1 MKWNE
6 IPLAQNPGKGFMF
19 SNEKRAGGR
28 IVQPFGAMGKARG
41 ARGEPVTRS
50 FRAGAGTETSMSFHK
65 LLIANRG
72 EIAIRIARAA
82 GDAGLATVAIHSA
95 DDAQSLH
102 VRAADAAHEIPGRG
116 ARAYLDIEA
125 VISAAKETGCE
136 AVHPGYGFLSENAT
150 FARRCIEENIVF
162 VGPSPEALD
171 LFGDK
176 AQAKALAKKCG
187 VPIIEGTSGPT
198 SLEEARA
205 FLESL
210 SPGGAIM
217 IKAIAGGGGRG
228 MRIVDDATKLE
239 EAYARC
245 QSEAMAA
252 FGSDG
257 VYVERLIQNA
267 RHIEVQI
274 ICDHYGAISHLWER
288 ECTIQRRNQK
298 LIEIAPSPSLN
309 DALRARIIDAAKDL
323 AAAANYDNL
332 GTFEFL
338 VDNDARTSDKAFA
351 FIEANPRLQVEHT
364 VTEQVLGLDLVQ
376 SQLAVA
382 AGATLGSLGLAQGY
396 IPRPRGYAMQL
407 RVNMEVMDETGAT
420 KPTGGTL
427 AVFDLPSGPGVRVDT
442 FGYSGYRTS
451 TAFDSLLAK
460 VIVHSPGGNWTDVV
474 HKASRTLREFRVGG
488 VATNIPFLAAILAH
502 PDFAENRVST
512 AFIEA
517 HVADL
522 VGEAKA
528 TAETALIE
536 SGVAADDGPPMTEAS
551 VSGPG
556 PAGSEAVPA
565 PLQGT
570 IVAVNVSEGDLVRP
584 GQQIAVLE
592 SMKMEHLVTAPHG
605 GRVMKVVAEA
615 GMTLMQDEAIL
626 YLEPAEIDA
635 HDVTEEED
643 FDLDHIRPDLAEL
656 IERHAITLDENRPA
670 SVERRRKTN
679 QRTAREN
686 IAQLVDEGSFVEY
699 GSLAI
704 AAQRRRR
711 AVDDLIRNT
720 PADGLI
726 SGVATVN
733 AEKFGADA
741 ARCMVIAYDYT
752 VLAGTQGHMNHKKI
766 DRMLGLAEQW
776 RMPLVFY
783 AEGGGGR
790 PGDTDRLGMT
800 GLDGPSFVQ
809 FAKLSGLVPVI
820 GVVSGY
826 CFAGNAAM
834 LGCCDVIIATK
845 NASIGMGGPAMIEGG
860 GLGVYHPAEVGPVSF
875 QSPNGVIDILVEDE
889 AEATAA
895 AQKYLSYFQGAV
907 ADWKASDQRL
917 LRRAIPENRLRVYDI
932 RNVIELLADEDSVL
946 EIRRDFGV
954 GMITAFIRIEGKPF
968 GLIANNPRHL
978 GGAIDAPAGDK
989 AARFMQLCD
998 AFDIP
1003 ILSLCDTPGF
1013 MVGPEAEKT
1022 AIVRHVAR
1030 MFVTG
1035 ASLTVPLFGI
1045 VLRKGYGLG
1054 AQSMIGGGFHA
1065 SFFTVAWPT
1074 GEFGGMGLE
1083 GYVRLGFRKEMEA
1096 IEDPVEREEYYQ
1108 AKVDELYANGKAV
1121 SIASVLEIDEV
1132 IDPADT
1138 RQWIMSGLRSV
1149 PKPEARTTKKRPCID
1164 AW

>member
-1 MKWNE
+1 
-6 IPLAQNPGKGFMF
+6 
-19 SNEKRAGGR
+19 
-28 IVQPFGAMGKARG
+28 
-41 ARGEPVTRS
+41 
-50 FRAGAGTETSMSFHK
+50 MSFQK

-82 GDAGLATVAIHSA
+82 GEAGLKTVAIYPA
-95 DDAQSLH
+95 DDALSLH
-102 VRAADAAHEIPGRG
+102 VRTADEAHEIPGRG

-125 VISAAKETGCE
+125 VIAAAKATGCD
-136 AVHPGYGFLSENAT
+136 ALHPGYGFLSENAAL
-150 FARRCIEENIVF
+150 ARRCVEEAIVF

-176 AQAKALAKKCG
+176 GQAKALAKQCH
-187 VPIIEGTSGPT
+187 VPIIEGTEGAT
-198 SLEEARA
+198 SLDDVKA
-205 FLESL
+205 FFASL
-210 SPGGAIM
+210 GEGAAVM

-228 MRIVDDATKLE
+228 MRIVDDAAKLE
-239 EAYARC
+239 DAYARC
-245 QSEAMAA
+245 QSEAKAA

-257 VYVERLIQNA
+257 VYVERLIRNA

-274 ICDHYGAISHLWER
+274 IADHHGAISHLWER

-298 LIEIAPSPSLN
+298 LVEIAPSPSLN
-309 DALRARIIDAAKDL
+309 DRLRGRIIEAAKEL
-323 AAAANYDNL
+323 AAAANYSSL

-338 VDNDARTSDKAFA
+338 VDNDARSDDRAFA

-364 VTEQVLGLDLVQ
+364 VTEAVLGIDLVQ
-376 SQLAVA
+376 AQLAVA
-382 AGATLGSLGLAQGY
+382 DGATLGSLGLAQGY
-396 IPRPRGYAMQL
+396 IPRPRGYAIQL

-427 AVFDLPSGPGVRVDT
+427 SMFDLPSGPGVRVDT
-442 FGYSGYRTS
+442 FGYSGYKTS
-451 TAFDSLLAK
+451 AAFDSLLAK
-460 VIVHSPGGNWTDVV
+460 VIVHSPGGGWPAAVQ
-474 HKASRTLREFRVGG
+474 KAQRTLREFRIGG
-488 VATNIPFLAAILAH
+488 VATNIPFLAAVLAH
-502 PDFAENRVST
+502 PDFVANHVST
-512 AFIEA
+512 GFIDA
-517 HVADL
+517 HAAELVKVAN
-522 VGEAKA
+522 EYS
-528 TAETALIE
+528 AETMLAE
-536 SGVAADDGPPMTEAS
+536 AGSAAGDGTPAAETSTA
-551 VSGPG
+551 G
-556 PAGSEAVPA
+556 PAGSAAVPA

-570 IVAVNVSEGDLVRP
+570 IVAIEVREGDLVRP

-605 GRVMKVVAEA
+605 GRVTRITA
-615 GMTLMQDEAIL
+615 GPGVTLMQDEAIL

-635 HDVTEEED
+635 HDAIEEETV
-643 FDLDHIRPDLAEL
+643 DLDHIRPDLAEM
-656 IERHAITLDENRPA
+656 IARHAITLDENRPA

-686 IAQLVDEGSFVEY
+686 VAQLVDEGSFVEY

-711 AVDDLIRNT
+711 QVDDLIMNT

-733 AEKFGADA
+733 ADKFGPEA
-741 ARCMVIAYDYT
+741 ARCMVISYDYT

-766 DRMLGLAEQW
+766 DRMLSLTEQW
-776 RMPLVFY
+776 KLPLVFY

-790 PGDTDRLGMT
+790 PGDTDRLGLT

-820 GVVSGY
+820 GIVSGY

-889 AEATAA
+889 EEATSV

-907 ADWKASDQRL
+907 KDWKAPDQRL

-932 RNVIELLADEDSVL
+932 RTVIDGLADEGSVL

-968 GLIANNPRHL
+968 GLIANNPKHL
-978 GGAIDAPAGDK
+978 GGAIDAAAGDK
-989 AARFMQLCD
+989 AGRFLQLCD

-1003 ILSLCDTPGF
+1003 IVSLCDTPGF

-1035 ASLTVPLFGI
+1035 ASLTVPLFGV

-1054 AQSMIGGGFHA
+1054 AQAMIGGGFHA

-1096 IEDPVEREEYYQ
+1096 IADPTERENWYK
-1108 AKVDELYANGKAV
+1108 AKVAEMYDRGKAL

-1138 RQWIMSGLRSV
+1138 RHWIMSGLRSV
-1149 PKPEARTTKKRPCID
+1149 PKPEARSGKKRPCID

>member
-1 MKWNE
+1 M
-6 IPLAQNPGKGFMF
+6 PLH
-19 SNEKRAGGR
+19 R
-28 IVQPFGAMGKARG
+28 
-41 ARGEPVTRS
+41 
-50 FRAGAGTETSMSFHK
+50 

-82 GDAGLATVAIHSA
+82 GESGLASVAVHPF
-95 DDAQSLH
+95 DDALSLH
-102 VRAADAAHEIPGRG
+102 VRAADECCEIPGRG

-125 VISAAKETGCE
+125 VIAAAKATGCD
-136 AVHPGYGFLSENAT
+136 ALHPGYGFLSENALL
-150 FARRCIEENIVF
+150 ARRCAEEGIVF
-162 VGPSPEALD
+162 VGPSPDALE

-176 AQAKALAKKCG
+176 VKAKTLAKRCG
-187 VPIIEGTSGPT
+187 LPVIEGTSGPT
-198 SLEEARA
+198 TLDETKAFFASLGA
-205 FLESL
+205 
-210 SPGGAIM
+210 GGAVM
-217 IKAIAGGGGRG
+217 IKAVAGGGGRG
-228 MRIVDDATKLE
+228 MRIVEEASKLE

-245 QSEAMAA
+245 QSEAKAA
-252 FGSDG
+252 FGNDQ
-257 VYVERLIQNA
+257 VYVERLIRKA

-274 ICDHYGAISHLWER
+274 IGDHYGAISHLWER

-298 LIEIAPSPSLN
+298 LIEVAPSPSLS
-309 DALRARIIDAAKDL
+309 DALRSRIIESARQL
-323 AAAANYDNL
+323 AAAAHYDNL

-338 VDNDARTSDKAFA
+338 VDGQAGGEAAFA

-364 VTEQVLGLDLVQ
+364 VTEEVLGVDLVK

-382 AGATLGSLGLAQGY
+382 GGATLASLGLAQAAV
-396 IPRPRGYAMQL
+396 PAPRGYAMQL
-407 RVNMEVMDETGAT
+407 RINMEVMDEKGVT
-420 KPTGGTL
+420 KPSGGTL
-427 AVFDLPSGPGVRVDT
+427 AVFDPPSGPGVRVDT
-442 FGYSGYRTS
+442 FGYSGYKTS
-451 TAFDSLLAK
+451 AAFDSLLAK
-460 VIVHSPGGNWTDVV
+460 VIVHSPAASWPDVV
-474 HKASRTLREFRVGG
+474 QKAARALREFRIAG
-488 VATNIPFLAAILAH
+488 VATNIPFIQAVLAH
-502 PDFAENRVST
+502 PDFAANRIAT
-512 AFIEA
+512 DFIDT
-517 HVADL
+517 HVAAL
-522 VGEAKA
+522 VAAAKEPARPLFFAGGTGGEAALSSVA
-528 TAETALIE
+528 TVI
-536 SGVAADDGPPMTEAS
+536 GP
-551 VSGPG
+551 V
-556 PAGSEAVPA
+556 GSEPVPA

-570 IVAVNVSEGDLVRP
+570 VVAIEVAEGDLVRP

-592 SMKMEHLVTAPHG
+592 SMKMEHLVAAPHG
-605 GRVMKVVAEA
+605 GRVTKVVAES
-615 GMTLMQDEAIL
+615 GVTLMHGEPIL
-626 YLEPAEIDA
+626 FLEPAEVDGDEIEQEA
-635 HDVTEEED
+635 AI
-643 FDLDHIRPDLAEL
+643 DLDHIRPDLAET
-656 IERHAITLDENRPA
+656 IARHANTLDANRPA
-670 SVERRRKTN
+670 AVERRRKTN

-686 IAQLVDEGSFVEY
+686 IAQLVDDGSFVEY

-704 AAQRRRR
+704 AAQRQRREL
-711 AVDDLIRNT
+711 DDLIKNT

-726 SGVATVN
+726 TGVATVN
-733 AEKFGADA
+733 ADKFGADD

-776 RMPLVFY
+776 RIPLVFY

-809 FAKLSGLVPVI
+809 FARLSGLVPVV

-834 LGCCDVIIATK
+834 LGCCDVIIATR

-860 GLGVYHPAEVGPVSF
+860 GLGVYHPADVGPVSF

-889 AEATAA
+889 EEATAA
-895 AQKYLSYFQGAV
+895 AKKYLSYFQGAV
-907 ADWKASDQRL
+907 AAWKAPDQRL

-932 RNVIELLADEDSVL
+932 RTVIDLLADEGSVL

-954 GMITAFIRIEGKPF
+954 GMITALIRIEGKPF
-968 GLIANNPRHL
+968 GLIANNPKHL

-1003 ILSLCDTPGF
+1003 LLSLCDTPGF

-1096 IEDPVEREEYYQ
+1096 IADPVERENYYK
-1108 AKVDELYANGKAV
+1108 AKVAELYANGKAV

-1138 RQWIMSGLRSV
+1138 RRWIMAGLQSV
-1149 PKPEARTTKKRPCID
+1149 PKAEPRRHRKRPCID

>member
-1 MKWNE
+1 M
-6 IPLAQNPGKGFMF
+6 PL
-19 SNEKRAGGR
+19 R
-28 IVQPFGAMGKARG
+28 
-41 ARGEPVTRS
+41 
-50 FRAGAGTETSMSFHK
+50 K

-82 GDAGLATVAIHSA
+82 GETGLATVAIHPP
-95 DDAQSLH
+95 DDALSLH
-102 VRAADAAHEIPGRG
+102 VRAADEAFEIQGRG
-116 ARAYLDIEA
+116 ARAYLDVEA
-125 VISAAKETGCE
+125 IVAAAKTTGCD
-136 AVHPGYGFLSENAT
+136 ALHPGYGFLSENASL
-150 FARRCIEENIVF
+150 ARRCAEEKITF

-176 AQAKALAKKCG
+176 VAAKALARRCG
-187 VPIIEGTSGPT
+187 VPVIEGTADAT
-198 SLEEARA
+198 TLEQARA
-205 FLESL
+205 FLASL
-210 SPGGAIM
+210 GSGAAVM
-217 IKAIAGGGGRG
+217 IKAVAGGGGRG
-228 MRIVDDATKLE
+228 MRIVEQAAKLE

-245 QSEAMAA
+245 QSEAKAA
-252 FGSDG
+252 FGSDQ
-257 VYVERLIQNA
+257 VYVERLIRKA

-274 ICDHYGAISHLWER
+274 IGDRLGAISHLWER
-288 ECTIQRRNQK
+288 ECTVQRRNQK
-298 LIEIAPSPSLN
+298 LIEMAPSPSLS
-309 DALRARIIDAAKDL
+309 DALRSRIIDAAKQL
-323 AAAANYDNL
+323 AAAAHYDNL

-338 VDNDARTSDKAFA
+338 VDGEATAGDQTFA

-364 VTEQVLGLDLVQ
+364 VTEEVLGVDLVNA
-376 SQLAVA
+376 QLAVA
-382 AGATLGSLGLAQGY
+382 AGATLVSLGLAQAAV
-396 IPRPRGYAMQL
+396 PAPRGYAMQL
-407 RVNMEVMDETGAT
+407 RVNMEVMDEKGMT

-427 AVFDLPSGPGVRVDT
+427 SMFDPPSGPGVRVDS
-442 FGYSGYRTS
+442 FGYAGYKTS
-451 TAFDSLLAK
+451 AAFDSLLAK
-460 VIVHSPGGNWTDVV
+460 VIVHSATGNWADVAR
-474 HKASRTLREFRVGG
+474 KAARTLREFRIEG
-488 VATNIPFLAAILAH
+488 VATNIPFLQAVLAH
-502 PDFAENRVST
+502 PDFVANRIST
-512 AFIEA
+512 GFIDT
-517 HVADL
+517 HVGTL
-522 VGEAKA
+522 VGAAKETARPLFFAVSGAADGVVA
-528 TAETALIE
+528 TAKGGG
-536 SGVAADDGPPMTEAS
+536 SVA
-551 VSGPG
+551 G
-556 PAGSEAVPA
+556 PAGSVAVPA

-570 IVAVNVSEGDLVRP
+570 VVAIEVAEGDLVRP
-584 GQQIAVLE
+584 GQQIAILE
-592 SMKMEHLVTAPHG
+592 SMKMEHLVEAPQG
-605 GRVMKVVAEA
+605 GKVTRLVA
-615 GMTLMQDEAIL
+615 GNGVTLMHGDPIL
-626 YLEPAEIDA
+626 YLEPADVDGDEAEQESEI
-635 HDVTEEED
+635 
-643 FDLDHIRPDLAEL
+643 DLDHIRPDLAEL
-656 IERHAITLDENRPA
+656 IARHAITRDENRPA
-670 SVERRRKTN
+670 AVARRRKTN

-711 AVDDLIRNT
+711 KVDDLIKST

-726 SGVATVN
+726 AGVATVN
-733 AEKFGADA
+733 GKAFGSKD
-741 ARCMVIAYDYT
+741 ARCMVISYDYT

-809 FAKLSGLVPVI
+809 FAKLSGLVPVV

-834 LGCCDVIIATK
+834 LGCCDVIIATR

-875 QSPNGVIDILVEDE
+875 QAPNGVIDILVEDE
-889 AEATAA
+889 AEATSA
-895 AQKYLSYFQGAV
+895 AQKYLSYFQGALKEWQ
-907 ADWKASDQRL
+907 APDQRL

-932 RNVIELLADEDSVL
+932 RNVINLLADEGSVL
-946 EIRRDFGV
+946 EIRMDFGV

-978 GGAIDAPAGDK
+978 GGAIDAEAGDK

-998 AFDIP
+998 AYDIP
-1003 ILSLCDTPGF
+1003 IVSLCDTPGF

-1096 IEDPVEREEYYQ
+1096 IADPVEREKYYK
-1108 AKVDELYANGKAV
+1108 AKVAELYANGKAT

-1132 IDPADT
+1132 IDPAET
-1138 RQWIMSGLRSV
+1138 RRWIMAGLGSV
-1149 PKPEARTTKKRPCID
+1149 PDPEPRRHRKRPCID

>member
-1 MKWNE
+1 
-6 IPLAQNPGKGFMF
+6 
-19 SNEKRAGGR
+19 
-28 IVQPFGAMGKARG
+28 
-41 ARGEPVTRS
+41 
-50 FRAGAGTETSMSFHK
+50 MSFHK

-72 EIAIRIARAA
+72 EISIRIARAA
-82 GDAGLATVAIHSA
+82 GDVGLASVAIYSA
-95 DDAQSLH
+95 DDAQSMH
-102 VRAADAAHEIPGRG
+102 ARAADAAHEIPGRG

-125 VISAAKETGCE
+125 MIAAAKATGCD
-136 AVHPGYGFLSENAT
+136 ALHPGYGFLSENSAL
-150 FARRCIEENIVF
+150 ARRCIEESIVF

-187 VPIIEGTSGPT
+187 VPVIEGTGGPT
-198 SLEEARA
+198 SLEQART
-205 FLESL
+205 FLASL
-210 SPGGAIM
+210 GSGAAVM

-228 MRIVDDATKLE
+228 MRVVDDAAKLE

-245 QSEAMAA
+245 QSEAKAA

-257 VYVERLIQNA
+257 VYVERLIRNA

-274 ICDHYGAISHLWER
+274 ICDHHGAISHLWER

-298 LIEIAPSPSLN
+298 LIEIAPSPSLS
-309 DALRARIIDAAKDL
+309 DALRTRIIDAAKEL

-338 VDNDARTSDKAFA
+338 VDNDAKASDQAFA

-364 VTEQVLGLDLVQ
+364 VTEAVLGLDLVQ

-396 IPRPRGYAMQL
+396 IPKPRGFAVQL
-407 RVNMEVMDETGAT
+407 RVNMEVMDESGGTR
-420 KPTGGTL
+420 PTGGTL
-427 AVFDLPSGPGVRVDT
+427 DMFDLPAGPGVRVDT

-451 TAFDSLLAK
+451 AAFDSLLAK
-460 VIVHSPGGNWTDVV
+460 VIVHSPGGDWTDVV
-474 HKASRTLREFRVGG
+474 HKASRTLREFRIGG

-502 PDFAENRVST
+502 PDFVENRLST
-512 AFIEA
+512 GFIDT
-517 HVADL
+517 HVAAL
-522 VGEAKA
+522 VGEAKL
-528 TAETALIE
+528 TAEMALIE
-536 SGVAADDGPPMTEAS
+536 SSMAADDDGAPTAETSTAE
-551 VSGPG
+551 VTVAG
-556 PAGSEAVPA
+556 PAGSVPVPA

-570 IVAVNVSEGDLVRP
+570 IVTVDVREGDLVRP

-605 GRVMKVVAEA
+605 GRVTKVAAES
-615 GMTLMQDEAIL
+615 GVTLMQDEAIL
-626 YLEPAEIDA
+626 YLEPAEIEA

-643 FDLDHIRPDLAEL
+643 VDLDHIRPDLAEL

-711 AVDDLIRNT
+711 KVDDLIRNT

-741 ARCMVIAYDYT
+741 ARCMVISYDYT

-766 DRMLGLAEQW
+766 DRMLSLTEQW
-776 RMPLVFY
+776 RLPLVFY

-809 FAKLSGLVPVI
+809 FAKLSGLVPVV

-834 LGCCDVIIATK
+834 LGCCDVIIATR

-889 AEATAA
+889 AEATSA

-907 ADWKASDQRL
+907 ADWKAPDQRL

-932 RNVIELLADEDSVL
+932 RNVIDLLADEGSVL

-968 GLIANNPRHL
+968 GLIANNPKHL

-989 AARFMQLCD
+989 AARFLQLCD

-1054 AQSMIGGGFHA
+1054 AQAMIGGGFHA

-1096 IEDPVEREEYYQ
+1096 IEDPDEREAYYK
-1108 AKVDELYANGKAV
+1108 AKVAELYANGKAV

-1132 IDPADT
+1132 IDPAET
-1138 RQWIMSGLRSV
+1138 RHWIMSGLRSV
-1149 PKPEARTTKKRPCID
+1149 PKPDARTTKKRPCID

>member
-1 MKWNE
+1 VRDPAE
-6 IPLAQNPGKGFMF
+6 GIAELQLETFM
-19 SNEKRAGGR
+19 
-28 IVQPFGAMGKARG
+28 PFHR
-41 ARGEPVTRS
+41 
-50 FRAGAGTETSMSFHK
+50 

-82 GDAGLATVAIHSA
+82 SESGLATVAIYPF
-95 DDAQSLH
+95 DDALSLH
-102 VRAADAAHEIPGRG
+102 VRATDEAHEIPGRG

-125 VISAAKETGCE
+125 VIAAAKAAGCD
-136 AVHPGYGFLSENAT
+136 ALHPGYGFLSENALL
-150 FARRCIEENIVF
+150 ARRCAEEGIVF
-162 VGPSPEALD
+162 VGPSPDALE

-176 AQAKALAKKCG
+176 VKAKQLARRCG
-187 VPIIEGTSGPT
+187 LPVIEGTAGPT
-198 SLEEARA
+198 TLDEARS
-205 FLESL
+205 FFTSL
-210 SPGGAIM
+210 GANAAVM
-217 IKAIAGGGGRG
+217 IKAVAGGGGRG
-228 MRIVDDATKLE
+228 MRIVEEPSRLE

-245 QSEAMAA
+245 QSEAKAA
-252 FGSDG
+252 FGNDQ
-257 VYVERLIQNA
+257 VYVERLIRKA

-274 ICDHYGAISHLWER
+274 IGDHYGAIRHLWER

-298 LIEIAPSPSLN
+298 LIEVAPSPSLS
-309 DALRARIIDAAKDL
+309 DALRARIIEAAKQL
-323 AAAANYDNL
+323 AAAAHYDSL

-338 VDNDARTSDKAFA
+338 VDGEASGEQAFA

-364 VTEQVLGLDLVQ
+364 VTEEVLGVDLVK
-376 SQLAVA
+376 SQLGVA
-382 AGATLGSLGLAQGY
+382 AGATLASLGLAQAAV
-396 IPRPRGYAMQL
+396 PAPRGYAMQL
-407 RVNMEVMDETGAT
+407 RINMEVMDEKGMTR
-420 KPTGGTL
+420 PTGGTL
-427 AVFDLPSGPGVRVDT
+427 AVFDPPSGPGVRVDT
-442 FGYSGYRTS
+442 FGYSGYKTS
-451 TAFDSLLAK
+451 AAFDSLLAK
-460 VIVHSPGGNWTDVV
+460 VIVHSAAASWPDVV
-474 HKASRTLREFRVGG
+474 QKAARALREFRIAG
-488 VATNIPFLAAILAH
+488 VATNIPFIQAVLAH
-502 PDFAENRVST
+502 PDFAANRIAT
-512 AFIEA
+512 DFIDS
-517 HVADL
+517 HVAAL
-522 VGEAKA
+522 VAAAQEPARPLFFASGGAIGEA
-528 TAETALIE
+528 AL
-536 SGVAADDGPPMTEAS
+536 SSAAIA
-551 VSGPG
+551 G
-556 PAGSEAVPA
+556 PAGSEPVPA

-570 IVAVNVSEGDLVRP
+570 VVAIEVAEGDLVRP

-605 GRVMKVVAEA
+605 GRVTKIVTESGV
-615 GMTLMQDEAIL
+615 TLMQGEPIL
-626 YLEPAEIDA
+626 FLEPAEVDGDEAEQEAAIDL
-635 HDVTEEED
+635 E
-643 FDLDHIRPDLAEL
+643 HIRPDLAEL
-656 IERHAITLDENRPA
+656 IARHANTLDENRPA
-670 SVERRRKTN
+670 AVERRRKTN

-686 IAQLVDEGSFVEY
+686 VAQLVDDGSFIEY

-711 AVDDLIRNT
+711 KLDDLIKNT

-726 SGVATVN
+726 AGVATVN
-733 AEKFGADA
+733 ADKFGAND

-809 FAKLSGLVPVI
+809 FAKLSGLVPVV

-834 LGCCDVIIATK
+834 LGCCDVIIATR
-845 NASIGMGGPAMIEGG
+845 NSSIGMGGPAMIEGG
-860 GLGVYHPAEVGPVSF
+860 GLGVYHPAEVGPASF

-889 AEATAA
+889 VEATAA

-907 ADWKASDQRL
+907 ASWKAPDQRL

-932 RNVIELLADEDSVL
+932 RTVIDLLADEGSVL

-954 GMITAFIRIEGKPF
+954 GIITAFIRIEGRPF
-968 GLIANNPRHL
+968 GLIANNPKHL

-1003 ILSLCDTPGF
+1003 LLSLCDTPGF

-1096 IEDPVEREEYYQ
+1096 IADPVEREKYYK
-1108 AKVDELYANGKAV
+1108 AKVAELYANGKAV

-1138 RQWIMSGLRSV
+1138 RRWIMAGLQSV
-1149 PKPEARTTKKRPCID
+1149 PKPEPRGHRKRPCID

>member
-1 MKWNE
+1 M
-6 IPLAQNPGKGFMF
+6 A
-19 SNEKRAGGR
+19 
-28 IVQPFGAMGKARG
+28 
-41 ARGEPVTRS
+41 
-50 FRAGAGTETSMSFHK
+50 FHK

-102 VRAADAAHEIPGRG
+102 VRVADAAHEIPGRG

-125 VISAAKETGCE
+125 VISAAKATGCD

-150 FARRCIEENIVF
+150 LARRCAEESIVF

-176 AQAKALAKKCG
+176 AQAKALAKQCG
-187 VPIIEGTSGPT
+187 VPVIEGTGGPT

-210 SPGGAIM
+210 SAGGAIM

-228 MRIVDDATKLE
+228 MRIVDDAIKLE

-257 VYVERLIQNA
+257 VYVERLIRNA

-274 ICDHYGAISHLWER
+274 ICDRHGAISHLWER

-298 LIEIAPSPSLN
+298 LIEVAPSPSLN
-309 DALRARIIDAAKDL
+309 DALRARIIDAAKEL

-338 VDNDARTSDKAFA
+338 VDNDAKANDQAFA

-382 AGATLGSLGLAQGY
+382 AGATLGSLGLAQAY
-396 IPRPRGYAMQL
+396 IPKPRGYAMQL

-427 AVFDLPSGPGVRVDT
+427 SLFDLPSGPGVRVDT

-474 HKASRTLREFRVGG
+474 HKATRTLREFRIGG
-488 VATNIPFLAAILAH
+488 VATNIPFLTAILAH
-502 PDFAENRVST
+502 PDFVDNRLST
-512 AFIEA
+512 GFIEA
-517 HVADL
+517 HVASL
-522 VGEAKA
+522 VGEAQT
-528 TAETALIE
+528 TAEVELIE
-536 SGVAADDGPPMTEAS
+536 SGSAADDETLALAVAAS
-551 VSGPG
+551 ATG
-556 PAGSEAVPA
+556 PAGSVAVPA

-570 IVAVNVSEGDLVRP
+570 IVAIDVEEGDLVRP

-605 GRVMKVVAEA
+605 GRVMQIAA
-615 GMTLMQDEAIL
+615 GAGATLMQDEAIL

-635 HDVTEEED
+635 HDVAEEED
-643 FDLDHIRPDLAEL
+643 VDLDHIRPDLAEL

-741 ARCMVIAYDYT
+741 ARCMVISYDYT

-820 GVVSGY
+820 GIVSGY

-834 LGCCDVIIATK
+834 LGCCDVIIATS

-907 ADWKASDQRL
+907 ADWKAPDQRL

-932 RNVIELLADEDSVL
+932 RTVIDLLADEDSVL

-968 GLIANNPRHL
+968 GLIANNPKHL

-1003 ILSLCDTPGF
+1003 LLSLCDTPGF

-1035 ASLTVPLFGI
+1035 ASLTVPLFGV

-1096 IEDPVEREEYYQ
+1096 IEDPDEREEYYQ
-1108 AKVDELYANGKAV
+1108 AKVAELYANGKAV

-1138 RQWIMSGLRSV
+1138 RHWIMSGLRSV

>member
-1 MKWNE
+1 
-6 IPLAQNPGKGFMF
+6 
-19 SNEKRAGGR
+19 
-28 IVQPFGAMGKARG
+28 
-41 ARGEPVTRS
+41 
-50 FRAGAGTETSMSFHK
+50 
-65 LLIANRG
+65 
-72 EIAIRIARAA
+72 
-82 GDAGLATVAIHSA
+82 
-95 DDAQSLH
+95 
-102 VRAADAAHEIPGRG
+102 
-116 ARAYLDIEA
+116 
-125 VISAAKETGCE
+125 
-136 AVHPGYGFLSENAT
+136 
-150 FARRCIEENIVF
+150 
-162 VGPSPEALD
+162 
-171 LFGDK
+171 
-176 AQAKALAKKCG
+176 
-187 VPIIEGTSGPT
+187 
-198 SLEEARA
+198 
-205 FLESL
+205 
-210 SPGGAIM
+210 
-217 IKAIAGGGGRG
+217 
-228 MRIVDDATKLE
+228 
-239 EAYARC
+239 
-245 QSEAMAA
+245 MAA

-257 VYVERLIQNA
+257 VYVERLIRNA

-298 LIEIAPSPSLN
+298 LIEVAPSPSLN
-309 DALRARIIDAAKDL
+309 DALRGRIIDAAKEL

-338 VDNDARTSDKAFA
+338 VDNDARASDQAFA

-364 VTEQVLGLDLVQ
+364 VTEEVLGLDLVQ

-382 AGATLGSLGLAQGY
+382 AGATLGSLGLAQAY
-396 IPRPRGYAMQL
+396 IPKPRGFAMQL
-407 RVNMEVMDETGAT
+407 RVNMEVMDETGGT
-420 KPTGGTL
+420 RPTGGTL
-427 AVFDLPSGPGVRVDT
+427 ALFDLPSGPGVRVDT

-502 PDFAENRVST
+502 PDFVENRVST
-512 AFIEA
+512 GFIEA

-536 SGVAADDGPPMTEAS
+536 SGNAADDETLALAVAASATGPDGS
-551 VSGPG
+551 V
-556 PAGSEAVPA
+556 AVPA

-570 IVAVNVSEGDLVRP
+570 IVAVDVEEGDLVRP

-605 GRVMKVVAEA
+605 GRVTKVAAEA
-615 GMTLMQDEAIL
+615 GVTLMQDEAIL

-635 HDVTEEED
+635 HDVAEEED
-643 FDLDHIRPDLAEL
+643 VDLDHIRPDLAEL

-741 ARCMVIAYDYT
+741 ARCMVISYDYT

-907 ADWKASDQRL
+907 ADWKAPDQRL

-932 RNVIELLADEDSVL
+932 RTVIDLLADEGSVL

-968 GLIANNPRHL
+968 GLIANNPKHL

-1003 ILSLCDTPGF
+1003 LLSLCDTPGF

-1096 IEDPVEREEYYQ
+1096 IEDPDEREEYYQ
-1108 AKVDELYANGKAV
+1108 AKVAELYANGKAV

-1138 RQWIMSGLRSV
+1138 RHWIMSGLRSV

>member
-1 MKWNE
+1 M
-6 IPLAQNPGKGFMF
+6 A
-19 SNEKRAGGR
+19 
-28 IVQPFGAMGKARG
+28 
-41 ARGEPVTRS
+41 
-50 FRAGAGTETSMSFHK
+50 FHK

-102 VRAADAAHEIPGRG
+102 VRVADAAHEIPGRG

-125 VISAAKETGCE
+125 VISAAKATGCD

-150 FARRCIEENIVF
+150 LARRCAEESIVF

-176 AQAKALAKKCG
+176 ALAKALAKQCG
-187 VPIIEGTSGPT
+187 VPVIEGTGGPT

-210 SPGGAIM
+210 GPGGAVM

-228 MRIVDDATKLE
+228 MRIVDDGEKLE

-257 VYVERLIQNA
+257 VYAERLIRNA

-298 LIEIAPSPSLN
+298 LIEVAPSPSLN
-309 DALRARIIDAAKDL
+309 DALRGRIIDAAKEL

-338 VDNDARTSDKAFA
+338 VDNDARTSDTAFA

-382 AGATLGSLGLAQGY
+382 AGATLGSLGLAQAY
-396 IPRPRGYAMQL
+396 IPKPRGYAMQL

-420 KPTGGTL
+420 RPTGGTL
-427 AVFDLPSGPGVRVDT
+427 DLFDLPSGPGVRVDT

-474 HKASRTLREFRVGG
+474 HKASRTLREFRIGG

-502 PDFAENRVST
+502 PDFVENRLST
-512 AFIEA
+512 GFIEA
-517 HVADL
+517 HVGDL
-522 VGEAKA
+522 VGKA
-528 TAETALIE
+528 ERTDETTAETELVE
-536 SGVAADDGPPMTEAS
+536 SGDAADDDTLALAVAAS
-551 VSGPG
+551 ATGPG
-556 PAGSEAVPA
+556 GSVAVPA

-570 IVAVNVSEGDLVRP
+570 IVAIDVEEGDLVRP

-592 SMKMEHLVTAPHG
+592 SMKMEHLVAAPHG
-605 GRVMKVVAEA
+605 GRVTRLVAEA
-615 GMTLMQDEAIL
+615 GATLMQDEAIL

-635 HDVTEEED
+635 HDVAEEED
-643 FDLDHIRPDLAEL
+643 VDLDHIRPDLAEL

-733 AEKFGADA
+733 AEKFGADS
-741 ARCMVIAYDYT
+741 ARCMVISYDYT

-907 ADWKASDQRL
+907 ADWKAPDQRL

-932 RNVIELLADEDSVL
+932 RTVIDLLADEGSVL

-968 GLIANNPRHL
+968 GLIANNPKHL

-1003 ILSLCDTPGF
+1003 LLSLCDTPGF

-1096 IEDPVEREEYYQ
+1096 IEDPDEREAYYQ
-1108 AKVDELYANGKAV
+1108 AKVAELYANGKAV

-1132 IDPADT
+1132 IDPAET
-1138 RQWIMSGLRSV
+1138 RQWIMAGLRSV
-1149 PKPEARTTKKRPCID
+1149 PKPETRATKKRPCID

>member
-1 MKWNE
+1 M
-6 IPLAQNPGKGFMF
+6 
-19 SNEKRAGGR
+19 
-28 IVQPFGAMGKARG
+28 PFHR
-41 ARGEPVTRS
+41 
-50 FRAGAGTETSMSFHK
+50 

-82 GDAGLATVAIHSA
+82 GESGLATVAIHPF
-95 DDAQSLH
+95 DDALSLH
-102 VRAADAAHEIPGRG
+102 VRAADDAYEIPGCG
-116 ARAYLDIEA
+116 ARAYLDIDA
-125 VISAAKETGCE
+125 VIAAAKANACD
-136 AVHPGYGFLSENAT
+136 ALHPGYGFLSENAAL
-150 FARRCIEENIVF
+150 ARRCAEEGIVF
-162 VGPSPEALD
+162 VGPSPDALE

-176 AQAKALAKKCG
+176 VKAKQLAKRCG
-187 VPIIEGTSGPT
+187 LPVIEGTTGPT
-198 SLEEARA
+198 TLEEARA
-205 FLESL
+205 FFASL
-210 SPGGAIM
+210 GAAGAVM
-217 IKAIAGGGGRG
+217 VKAVAGGGGRG
-228 MRIVDDATKLE
+228 MRIVEDASKLE
-239 EAYARC
+239 EAYVRC
-245 QSEAMAA
+245 QSEAKAA
-252 FGSDG
+252 FGSDQ
-257 VYVERLIQNA
+257 VYVERLIRKA

-274 ICDHYGAISHLWER
+274 IGDHYGAISHLWER
-288 ECTIQRRNQK
+288 ECTVQRRNQK
-298 LIEIAPSPSLN
+298 LIEVAPSPSLGET
-309 DALRARIIDAAKDL
+309 LRARILEAAKQL
-323 AAAANYDNL
+323 AAAAHYDNL

-338 VDNDARTSDKAFA
+338 VDGEAGREPAFA

-364 VTEQVLGLDLVQ
+364 VTEEVLGVDLVK

-382 AGATLGSLGLAQGY
+382 AGAALGSLGLAQAEV
-396 IPRPRGYAMQL
+396 PSPRGYAMQL
-407 RVNMEVMDETGAT
+407 RINMEVMDEQGTT

-427 AVFDLPSGPGVRVDT
+427 AVFDPPSGPGVRVDT
-442 FGYSGYRTS
+442 FGYAGYKTS
-451 TAFDSLLAK
+451 AAFDSLLAK
-460 VIVHSPGGNWTDVV
+460 VIVHSPAASWPDVV
-474 HKASRTLREFRVGG
+474 QKAARALREFRIAG
-488 VATNIPFLAAILAH
+488 VATNIAFIQAVLAH
-502 PDFAENRVST
+502 PDFVANRIAT
-512 AFIEA
+512 DFIDH
-517 HVADL
+517 HVAAL
-522 VGEAKA
+522 VGAAKQPARPLFFAGGAAAGEA
-528 TAETALIE
+528 
-536 SGVAADDGPPMTEAS
+536 AASSAAAVTGP
-551 VSGPG
+551 V
-556 PAGSEAVPA
+556 GSEPVTA

-570 IVAVNVSEGDLVRP
+570 VVAIEVTEGDLVRP

-605 GRVMKVVAEA
+605 GRVTKLAAE
-615 GMTLMQDEAIL
+615 GGVTLMQGEPIL
-626 YLEPAEIDA
+626 FLEPAEVDGDEA
-635 HDVTEEED
+635 EEETAI
-643 FDLDHIRPDLAEL
+643 DLDHVRPDLAEL
-656 IERHAITLDENRPA
+656 IARHANTRDESRPA
-670 SVERRRKTN
+670 AVERRRKTN

-686 IAQLVDEGSFVEY
+686 VAHLVDHGSFIEY

-711 AVDDLIRNT
+711 KLDDLIKNT

-726 SGVATVN
+726 TGVATVN
-733 AEKFGADA
+733 ADKFGADD

-809 FAKLSGLVPVI
+809 FAKLSGLVPVV

-834 LGCCDVIIATK
+834 LGCCDVIIATR

-860 GLGVYHPAEVGPVSF
+860 GLGVYHPAEVGPVTF
-875 QSPNGVIDILVEDE
+875 QAPNGVIDILVEDE
-889 AEATAA
+889 GEATSA

-907 ADWKASDQRL
+907 ANWKAPDQRL

-932 RNVIELLADEDSVL
+932 RAVIDLLADEGSVL

-968 GLIANNPRHL
+968 GLIANNPKHL

-998 AFDIP
+998 AFDLP

-1035 ASLTVPLFGI
+1035 ASLSVPLFGI

-1096 IEDPVEREEYYQ
+1096 IADPVERENYYK
-1108 AKVDELYANGKAV
+1108 AKVAELYANGKAV

-1138 RQWIMSGLRSV
+1138 RRWIMAGLQSV
-1149 PKPEARTTKKRPCID
+1149 PKPEPRRHRKRPCID

>member
-1 MKWNE
+1 
-6 IPLAQNPGKGFMF
+6 
-19 SNEKRAGGR
+19 
-28 IVQPFGAMGKARG
+28 
-41 ARGEPVTRS
+41 
-50 FRAGAGTETSMSFHK
+50 MSFHK

-102 VRAADAAHEIPGRG
+102 VRVADAACEIPGRG

-125 VISAAKETGCE
+125 VISAAKATGCD

-150 FARRCIEENIVF
+150 LARRCIEESIVF

-176 AQAKALAKKCG
+176 AQAKALAKQCG

-210 SPGGAIM
+210 GAGGAIM

-228 MRIVDDATKLE
+228 MRIVDDASKLE

-257 VYVERLIQNA
+257 VYAERLIRNA

-274 ICDHYGAISHLWER
+274 ICDRHGAISHLWER

-298 LIEIAPSPSLN
+298 LIEVAPSPSLN
-309 DALRARIIDAAKDL
+309 EALRGRIIDAAKEL

-338 VDNDARTSDKAFA
+338 VDNDARASDQAFA

-364 VTEQVLGLDLVQ
+364 VTEEVLGLDLVQ

-382 AGATLGSLGLAQGY
+382 AGATLGSLGLAQAY
-396 IPRPRGYAMQL
+396 IPKPRGYAMQL
-407 RVNMEVMDETGAT
+407 RVNMEVMDETGGT

-427 AVFDLPSGPGVRVDT
+427 ALFDLPSGPGVRVDT

-474 HKASRTLREFRVGG
+474 HKASRTLREFRIGG

-502 PDFAENRVST
+502 PDFVENRVST
-512 AFIEA
+512 GFIEA

-536 SGVAADDGPPMTEAS
+536 SGVAADDGAPRTEAAI
-551 VSGPG
+551 SGPG
-556 PAGSEAVPA
+556 PAGSVPVPA

-570 IVAVNVSEGDLVRP
+570 IVAVDVREGDLVRP

-605 GRVMKVVAEA
+605 GRVTKVAAEA
-615 GMTLMQDEAIL
+615 GVTLMQDEAIL

-635 HDVTEEED
+635 HDVAEEED
-643 FDLDHIRPDLAEL
+643 VDLDHIRPDLAEL

-686 IAQLVDEGSFVEY
+686 VAQLVDEGSFVEY

-711 AVDDLIRNT
+711 TVDDLIRNT

-907 ADWKASDQRL
+907 ADWKAPDQRL

-932 RNVIELLADEDSVL
+932 RNVIDLLADEGSVL
-946 EIRRDFGV
+946 EIRSDFGV

-968 GLIANNPRHL
+968 GLIANNPKYL

-1003 ILSLCDTPGF
+1003 LLSLCDTPGF

-1096 IEDPVEREEYYQ
+1096 IEDPAEREEYYQ
-1108 AKVDELYANGKAV
+1108 AKVAELYANGKAV

-1138 RQWIMSGLRSV
+1138 RQWITAGLRSV

>member
-1 MKWNE
+1 M
-6 IPLAQNPGKGFMF
+6 
-19 SNEKRAGGR
+19 
-28 IVQPFGAMGKARG
+28 PFKN
-41 ARGEPVTRS
+41 
-50 FRAGAGTETSMSFHK
+50 

-82 GDAGLATVAIHSA
+82 GETGLATVAIYPA

-102 VRAADAAHEIPGRG
+102 VRAAEAPHEIPGRG

-125 VISAAKETGCE
+125 VIAAAKATGCD
-136 AVHPGYGFLSENAT
+136 ALHPGYGFLSENASL
-150 FARRCIEENIVF
+150 ARRCAEEGIAF
-162 VGPSPEALD
+162 VGPSPAALD

-176 AQAKALAKKCG
+176 ARAKALAKDTG
-187 VPIIEGTSGPT
+187 VPIIEGTDGAT
-198 SLEEARA
+198 TLEQARA
-205 FLESL
+205 FFGSL
-210 SPGGAIM
+210 GAGGAVM

-228 MRIVDDATKLE
+228 MRIVDDAAKLD

-245 QSEAMAA
+245 QSEARAA

-257 VYVERLIQNA
+257 VYVERLIRNA

-274 ICDHYGAISHLWER
+274 IGDHHGAISHLWER

-298 LIEIAPSPSLN
+298 LIEVAPSPSLG
-309 DALRARIIDAAKDL
+309 DALRSRIIQAAKEL
-323 AAAANYDNL
+323 AAAANYDTL

-338 VDNDARTSDKAFA
+338 VDGDAKGEGSAFA
-351 FIEANPRLQVEHT
+351 FIEANPRLQVEHP
-364 VTEQVLGLDLVQ
+364 VTEEVLGVDLVQ
-376 SQLAVA
+376 AQLAVA
-382 AGATLGSLGLAQGY
+382 DGATLGSLGLAQAY

-407 RVNMEVMDETGAT
+407 RVNMEVMDEQGAN

-427 AVFDLPSGPGVRVDT
+427 GLFDLPAGPGVRVDT
-442 FGYSGYRTS
+442 FGRSGYKTS
-451 TAFDSLLAK
+451 AAFDSLLAK
-460 VIVHSPGGNWTDVV
+460 VIVHSAGANWSDVV
-474 HKASRTLREFRVGG
+474 QKAARTLREFRIGG

-502 PDFAENRVST
+502 PDFIANRINT
-512 AFIEA
+512 GFIDA
-517 HVADL
+517 HVAALVHAANDL
-522 VGEAKA
+522 AAPELSEAGDA
-528 TAETALIE
+528 VTLSDARET
-536 SGVAADDGPPMTEAS
+536 ST
-551 VSGPG
+551 G
-556 PAGSEAVPA
+556 PAGSVAVPA

-570 IVAVNVSEGDLVRP
+570 IVAIEVGEGDLVRP

-605 GRVMKVVAEA
+605 GRVTRIAAEA
-615 GMTLMQDEAIL
+615 GVTLMQDEAIL
-626 YLEPAEIDA
+626 FLEPAEIDA
-635 HDVTEEED
+635 HDIQEEED
-643 FDLDHIRPDLAEL
+643 VDLDHIRPDLAEL
-656 IERHAITLDENRPA
+656 IARHAITLDENRPA

-679 QRTAREN
+679 QRTAREHV
-686 IAQLVDEGSFVEY
+686 AHVVDEGSFVEY

-711 AVDDLIRNT
+711 KVDDLIMNT

-726 SGVATVN
+726 SGFATVN
-733 AEKFGADA
+733 AEKFGPEA
-741 ARCMVIAYDYT
+741 ARCMVISYDYT

-845 NASIGMGGPAMIEGG
+845 DASIGMGGPAMIEGG

-875 QSPNGVIDILVEDE
+875 QSPNGVVDILVEDE
-889 AEATAA
+889 EEATAV
-895 AQKYLSYFQGAV
+895 AQRYLSYFQGAV
-907 ADWKASDQRL
+907 ADWKAADQRL

-932 RNVIELLADEDSVL
+932 RTVIDLLADEGSVL
-946 EIRRDFGV
+946 EIRRDFGT

-968 GLIANNPRHL
+968 GLIANNPTHL

-1003 ILSLCDTPGF
+1003 IVSLCDTPGF

-1035 ASLTVPLFGI
+1035 ASLTVPLFGV

-1054 AQSMIGGGFHA
+1054 AQAMIGGGFHA

-1096 IEDPVEREEYYQ
+1096 IADPEEREKYYK
-1108 AKVDELYANGKAV
+1108 AKVAELYANGKAV

-1138 RQWIMSGLRSV
+1138 RHWIMSGLRSV
-1149 PKPEARTTKKRPCID
+1149 PKPQPRSGKKRPCID

>member
-1 MKWNE
+1 
-6 IPLAQNPGKGFMF
+6 
-19 SNEKRAGGR
+19 
-28 IVQPFGAMGKARG
+28 
-41 ARGEPVTRS
+41 
-50 FRAGAGTETSMSFHK
+50 MSFHK

-102 VRAADAAHEIPGRG
+102 VRVADAACEIPGRG

-125 VISAAKETGCE
+125 VISAAKTTGCD

-150 FARRCIEENIVF
+150 FARRCIEESIVF

-176 AQAKALAKKCG
+176 AQAKALAKQCG
-187 VPIIEGTSGPT
+187 VPVIEGTSGPT

-210 SPGGAIM
+210 GAGGAIM

-228 MRIVDDATKLE
+228 MRIVDDADKLE

-245 QSEAMAA
+245 QSESMAA

-257 VYVERLIQNA
+257 VYVERLIRNA

-274 ICDHYGAISHLWER
+274 ICDRYGAISHLWER

-298 LIEIAPSPSLN
+298 LIEVAPSPSLN
-309 DALRARIIDAAKDL
+309 EALRGRIIDAAKEL

-338 VDNDARTSDKAFA
+338 VDNDVKINDKASDQAFA

-364 VTEQVLGLDLVQ
+364 VTEEVLGLDLVQ

-382 AGATLGSLGLAQGY
+382 AGATLGSLGLAQAY
-396 IPRPRGYAMQL
+396 IPKPRGYAMQL
-407 RVNMEVMDETGAT
+407 RVNMEVMDETGGT

-427 AVFDLPSGPGVRVDT
+427 ALFDLPSGPGVRVDT

-502 PDFAENRVST
+502 PDFIENRVST
-512 AFIEA
+512 GFIEA

-536 SGVAADDGPPMTEAS
+536 TGNAADDETLALAVAASATGPDGS
-551 VSGPG
+551 V
-556 PAGSEAVPA
+556 AVPA

-570 IVAVNVSEGDLVRP
+570 IVAIDVEEGDLVRP

-605 GRVMKVVAEA
+605 GRVTRVAAEA
-615 GMTLMQDEAIL
+615 GVTLMQDEAIL

-635 HDVTEEED
+635 HDLAEEED

-656 IERHAITLDENRPA
+656 IERHAITLDENRPG

-711 AVDDLIRNT
+711 TVDDLIRNT

-733 AEKFGADA
+733 ADKFGADA
-741 ARCMVIAYDYT
+741 ARCMVISYDYT

-766 DRMLGLAEQW
+766 DRMLSLTEQW
-776 RMPLVFY
+776 RLPLVFY

-907 ADWKASDQRL
+907 ADWKAPDQRL

-932 RNVIELLADEDSVL
+932 RNVIDLLADEGSVL
-946 EIRRDFGV
+946 EIRSDFGV

-968 GLIANNPRHL
+968 GLIANNPKHL

-1096 IEDPVEREEYYQ
+1096 IEDPDEREDYYQ
-1108 AKVDELYANGKAV
+1108 AKVAELYANGKAV

-1138 RQWIMSGLRSV
+1138 RQWIMAGLRSV

>member
-1 MKWNE
+1 
-6 IPLAQNPGKGFMF
+6 
-19 SNEKRAGGR
+19 
-28 IVQPFGAMGKARG
+28 
-41 ARGEPVTRS
+41 
-50 FRAGAGTETSMSFHK
+50 MSFHK

-82 GDAGLATVAIHSA
+82 GDAGLATVVIHSA
-95 DDAQSLH
+95 DDAQSQH
-102 VRAADAAHEIPGRG
+102 VRVADAACEIPGRG

-125 VISAAKETGCE
+125 VISAAKAAGCD

-150 FARRCIEENIVF
+150 LARRCIEESIVF

-176 AQAKALAKKCG
+176 AQAKALAKQCG
-187 VPIIEGTSGPT
+187 VPVIEGTGGPT

-210 SPGGAIM
+210 GPGGAIM

-228 MRIVDDATKLE
+228 MRIVDDAEKLE

-257 VYVERLIQNA
+257 VYAERLIRNA

-298 LIEIAPSPSLN
+298 LIEVAPSPSLN
-309 DALRARIIDAAKDL
+309 DALRGRIIDAAKEL

-338 VDNDARTSDKAFA
+338 VDNDAKGTDQAFA

-364 VTEQVLGLDLVQ
+364 VTEEVLGLDLVQ

-382 AGATLGSLGLAQGY
+382 AGATLGSLGLAQAY
-396 IPRPRGYAMQL
+396 IPKPRGFAMQL
-407 RVNMEVMDETGAT
+407 RVNMEVMDETGGT
-420 KPTGGTL
+420 RPTGGTL
-427 AVFDLPSGPGVRVDT
+427 ALFDLPSGPGVRVDT

-474 HKASRTLREFRVGG
+474 HKATRTLREFRIGG
-488 VATNIPFLAAILAH
+488 VDTNIPFLAAILAH
-502 PDFAENRVST
+502 PDFVENRVST
-512 AFIEA
+512 GFIET

-522 VGEAKA
+522 VGKAKRTVET

-536 SGVAADDGPPMTEAS
+536 SGNAADDDTLALAVAASATGPDGS
-551 VSGPG
+551 V
-556 PAGSEAVPA
+556 AVPA

-570 IVAVNVSEGDLVRP
+570 IVSVDVEDGDLVRP

-605 GRVMKVVAEA
+605 GRVTMVAAEA
-615 GMTLMQDEAIL
+615 GVTLMQDEAIL

-635 HDVTEEED
+635 HDVVED
-643 FDLDHIRPDLAEL
+643 EDVDLDHIRPDLAEL

-686 IAQLVDEGSFVEY
+686 IAQLVDDGSFVEY

-834 LGCCDVIIATK
+834 LGCCDVIVATS

-907 ADWKASDQRL
+907 ADWKAPDQRL

-932 RNVIELLADEDSVL
+932 RNVIDLLADEGSVL

-968 GLIANNPRHL
+968 GLIANNPKHL

-1003 ILSLCDTPGF
+1003 LLSLCDTPGF

-1096 IEDPVEREEYYQ
+1096 IEDPDEREEYYQ
-1108 AKVDELYANGKAV
+1108 AKVAELYANGKAV

-1149 PKPEARTTKKRPCID
+1149 PKPEVRTTKKRPCID

>member
-1 MKWNE
+1 
-6 IPLAQNPGKGFMF
+6 
-19 SNEKRAGGR
+19 
-28 IVQPFGAMGKARG
+28 
-41 ARGEPVTRS
+41 
-50 FRAGAGTETSMSFHK
+50 MSFHK

-102 VRAADAAHEIPGRG
+102 VRVADAACEIPGRG

-125 VISAAKETGCE
+125 VISAAKATGCD

-150 FARRCIEENIVF
+150 LARRCIEESIVF

-176 AQAKALAKKCG
+176 AQAKALAKQCG

-210 SPGGAIM
+210 GPGGAIM

-228 MRIVDDATKLE
+228 MRIVDDAEKLE

-257 VYVERLIQNA
+257 VYVERLIRNA

-274 ICDHYGAISHLWER
+274 ICDHHGAISHLWER

-298 LIEIAPSPSLN
+298 LIEVAPSPSLN
-309 DALRARIIDAAKDL
+309 DALRGRIIDAAKEL
-323 AAAANYDNL
+323 AAAAHYDNL

-338 VDNDARTSDKAFA
+338 VDNDAKGSDQAFA

-364 VTEQVLGLDLVQ
+364 VTEEVLGLDLVQ

-382 AGATLGSLGLAQGY
+382 AGATLGSLGLAQAY
-396 IPRPRGYAMQL
+396 IPKPRGFAMQL
-407 RVNMEVMDETGAT
+407 RVNMEVMDETGGT
-420 KPTGGTL
+420 RPTGGTL
-427 AVFDLPSGPGVRVDT
+427 ALFDLPSGPGVRVDT

-474 HKASRTLREFRVGG
+474 HKATRTLREFRIGG

-502 PDFAENRVST
+502 PDFVENRVST
-512 AFIEA
+512 GFIEA

-536 SGVAADDGPPMTEAS
+536 SGVAADDGAPSTEAA
-551 VSGPG
+551 VGGPG
-556 PAGSEAVPA
+556 PAGSEPVPA

-570 IVAVNVSEGDLVRP
+570 IVAIDVREGDLVRP

-605 GRVMKVVAEA
+605 GRVTKVAAEA
-615 GMTLMQDEAIL
+615 GVTLMQDEAIL

-635 HDVTEEED
+635 HDVAEEED
-643 FDLDHIRPDLAEL
+643 VDLDHIRPDLAEL

-686 IAQLVDEGSFVEY
+686 VAQLVDEGSFVEY

-766 DRMLGLAEQW
+766 DRMLSLAEQW
-776 RMPLVFY
+776 RLPLVFY

-845 NASIGMGGPAMIEGG
+845 NASVGMGGPAMIEGG

-907 ADWKASDQRL
+907 ADWKAPDQRL

-932 RNVIELLADEDSVL
+932 RTVIDLLADEGSVL

-954 GMITAFIRIEGKPF
+954 GMVTAFIRIEGKPF
-968 GLIANNPRHL
+968 GLIANNPKHL

-1003 ILSLCDTPGF
+1003 LLSLCDTPGF

-1096 IEDPVEREEYYQ
+1096 IEDPAEREEYYQ
-1108 AKVDELYANGKAV
+1108 GKVAELYANGKAV

-1138 RQWIMSGLRSV
+1138 RQWIMAGLRSV

>member
-1 MKWNE
+1 M
-6 IPLAQNPGKGFMF
+6 
-19 SNEKRAGGR
+19 
-28 IVQPFGAMGKARG
+28 PFK
-41 ARGEPVTRS
+41 
-50 FRAGAGTETSMSFHK
+50 K

-82 GDAGLATVAIHSA
+82 GETGLATVAIYPA
-95 DDAQSLH
+95 DDALSLH

-125 VISAAKETGCE
+125 VVAAAKATGCD
-136 AVHPGYGFLSENAT
+136 ALHPGYGFLSENT
-150 FARRCIEENIVF
+150 QLARRCAEEGITF
-162 VGPSPEALD
+162 VGPSPAALD

-176 AQAKALAKKCG
+176 AKAKALAKATG

-198 SLEEARA
+198 SLEQARD
-205 FLESL
+205 FLASL
-210 SPGGAIM
+210 GAGGAVM

-228 MRIVDDATKLE
+228 MRIVDDVARLD

-245 QSEAMAA
+245 QSEAKAA

-257 VYVERLIQNA
+257 VYVERLIRNA

-274 ICDHYGAISHLWER
+274 IGDQHGAISHLWER

-298 LIEIAPSPSLN
+298 LIEVAPSPSLSN
-309 DALRARIIDAAKDL
+309 SLRTRIIDAARDL

-338 VDNDARTSDKAFA
+338 VDGDAKGDAQAFA

-364 VTEQVLGLDLVQ
+364 VTEEVVGVDLVQ
-376 SQLAVA
+376 AQLAVA
-382 AGATLGSLGLAQGY
+382 DGATLGSLGLAQAY
-396 IPRPRGYAMQL
+396 IPKPRGYAMQL
-407 RVNMEVMDETGAT
+407 RVNMEVMDENGVT

-427 AVFDLPSGPGVRVDT
+427 SLFDLPAGPGVRVDT
-442 FGYSGYRTS
+442 FGYSGYKTS
-451 TAFDSLLAK
+451 AAFDSLLAK
-460 VIVHSPGGNWTDVV
+460 VIVHATGQNWTDVV
-474 HKASRTLREFRVGG
+474 QKATRTLREFRIGG
-488 VATNIPFLAAILAH
+488 VATNIPFLGAVLAH
-502 PDFAENRVST
+502 PDFIANRINT
-512 AFIEA
+512 GFIDT
-517 HVADL
+517 HVAALVHVANDL
-522 VGEAKA
+522 SAPELLEAGA
-528 TAETALIE
+528 AVSIPEARETA
-536 SGVAADDGPPMTEAS
+536 AASA
-551 VSGPG
+551 G
-556 PAGSEAVPA
+556 PAGSVPVPA

-570 IVAVNVSEGDLVRP
+570 IVAIEVREGDIVRP

-592 SMKMEHLVTAPHG
+592 SMKMEHLVIAPHG
-605 GRVMKVVAEA
+605 GKVTKIAADA
-615 GMTLMQDEAIL
+615 GVTLMQDEAIL
-626 YLEPAEIDA
+626 FLEPAEIDA
-635 HDVTEEED
+635 HDVAEEED
-643 FDLDHIRPDLAEL
+643 VDLDHIRPDLAEL
-656 IERHAITLDENRPA
+656 IARHAITLDENRPA

-686 IAQLVDEGSFVEY
+686 IAHLVDEGSFVEY

-711 AVDDLIRNT
+711 KVDDLIQNT

-733 AEKFGADA
+733 ADKFGPEG
-741 ARCMVIAYDYT
+741 ARCMVISYDYT

-889 AEATAA
+889 AEATTA

-907 ADWKASDQRL
+907 ADWKAPDQRL
-917 LRRAIPENRLRVYDI
+917 LRRTIPENRLRVYDI
-932 RNVIELLADEDSVL
+932 RNVIDLLADEGSVL

-989 AARFMQLCD
+989 AARFLQLCD

-1003 ILSLCDTPGF
+1003 IVSLCDTPGF

-1035 ASLTVPLFGI
+1035 ASLTVPLFGV

-1065 SFFTVAWPT
+1065 SLFTVAWPT

-1096 IEDPVEREEYYQ
+1096 IADPEERDKYYK
-1108 AKVDELYANGKAV
+1108 AKVAELYANGKAV

-1138 RQWIMSGLRSV
+1138 RHWIMSGLRSV
-1149 PKPEARTTKKRPCID
+1149 PKPEPRTARKRPCID

>member
-1 MKWNE
+1 
-6 IPLAQNPGKGFMF
+6 
-19 SNEKRAGGR
+19 
-28 IVQPFGAMGKARG
+28 
-41 ARGEPVTRS
+41 
-50 FRAGAGTETSMSFHK
+50 
-65 LLIANRG
+65 
-72 EIAIRIARAA
+72 
-82 GDAGLATVAIHSA
+82 
-95 DDAQSLH
+95 
-102 VRAADAAHEIPGRG
+102 
-116 ARAYLDIEA
+116 
-125 VISAAKETGCE
+125 
-136 AVHPGYGFLSENAT
+136 
-150 FARRCIEENIVF
+150 
-162 VGPSPEALD
+162 
-171 LFGDK
+171 
-176 AQAKALAKKCG
+176 
-187 VPIIEGTSGPT
+187 
-198 SLEEARA
+198 
-205 FLESL
+205 
-210 SPGGAIM
+210 M

-228 MRIVDDATKLE
+228 MRIVDDADKLE

-245 QSEAMAA
+245 QSEAKAA

-257 VYVERLIQNA
+257 VYVERLIRNA

-298 LIEIAPSPSLN
+298 LIEVAPSPSLN
-309 DALRARIIDAAKDL
+309 DALRTRIIDAAKEL

-338 VDNDARTSDKAFA
+338 VDNDARASDQAFA

-364 VTEQVLGLDLVQ
+364 VTEEVLGLDLVQ

-382 AGATLGSLGLAQGY
+382 AGATLGSLGLAQAY
-396 IPRPRGYAMQL
+396 IPKPRGYAMQL
-407 RVNMEVMDETGAT
+407 RVNMEVMDETGGT
-420 KPTGGTL
+420 RPTGGTL
-427 AVFDLPSGPGVRVDT
+427 AMFDLPSGPGVRVDT

-474 HKASRTLREFRVGG
+474 HKATRTLREFRVGG

-502 PDFAENRVST
+502 PDFVENRVST
-512 AFIEA
+512 GFIEA

-536 SGVAADDGPPMTEAS
+536 SGVAADDGAPTTEAVAS
-551 VSGPG
+551 DPG
-556 PAGSEAVPA
+556 PAGSEPVPA

-570 IVAVNVSEGDLVRP
+570 IVAVDVREGDIVRP

-605 GRVMKVVAEA
+605 GRVTKVAAEA
-615 GMTLMQDEAIL
+615 GVTLMQDEAIL

-635 HDVTEEED
+635 HDVAEEED
-643 FDLDHIRPDLAEL
+643 VDLDHIRPDLAEL

-834 LGCCDVIIATK
+834 LGCCDVIIATT

-907 ADWKASDQRL
+907 ADWKAPDQRL

-932 RNVIELLADEDSVL
+932 RNVIDLLADEGSVL
-946 EIRRDFGV
+946 EIRRDFGI

-968 GLIANNPRHL
+968 GLIANNPKHL

-1030 MFVTG
+1030 MLVTG

-1138 RQWIMSGLRSV
+1138 RQWIMSGVRSV
-1149 PKPEARTTKKRPCID
+1149 PKPEARTTRKRPCID

>member
-1 MKWNE
+1 
-6 IPLAQNPGKGFMF
+6 
-19 SNEKRAGGR
+19 
-28 IVQPFGAMGKARG
+28 
-41 ARGEPVTRS
+41 
-50 FRAGAGTETSMSFHK
+50 MSFHQ

-82 GDAGLATVAIHSA
+82 GDAGLATVAIYSA

-102 VRAADAAHEIPGRG
+102 VRAADAACEIPGRG

-125 VISAAKETGCE
+125 VISAAKATGCD

-150 FARRCIEENIVF
+150 FARRCAEESIVF

-176 AQAKALAKKCG
+176 AQAKALAKQCG
-187 VPIIEGTSGPT
+187 VPVIEGTSGPT

-205 FLESL
+205 FLASQGER
-210 SPGGAIM
+210 GAIM

-228 MRIVDDATKLE
+228 MRIVDDASRLE

-257 VYVERLIQNA
+257 VYVERLIRNA

-274 ICDHYGAISHLWER
+274 ICDRHGAISHLWER

-298 LIEIAPSPSLN
+298 LIEVAPSPSLN
-309 DALRARIIDAAKDL
+309 DALRGRIIDAAKDL

-338 VDNDARTSDKAFA
+338 VDNDARASDQAFA

-364 VTEQVLGLDLVQ
+364 VTEAVLGLDLVQ

-382 AGATLGSLGLAQGY
+382 AGATLGSLGLAQAY
-396 IPRPRGYAMQL
+396 IPKPRGYAMQL
-407 RVNMEVMDETGAT
+407 RVNMEVMDETGGT
-420 KPTGGTL
+420 RPTGGTL
-427 AVFDLPSGPGVRVDT
+427 ALFDLPSGPGVRVDT

-474 HKASRTLREFRVGG
+474 HKATRTLREFRVGG

-502 PDFAENRVST
+502 PDFVENRLST
-512 AFIEA
+512 GFIDK
-517 HVADL
+517 HVAAL
-522 VGEAKA
+522 VGEANT
-528 TAETALIE
+528 TAETELVE
-536 SGVAADDGPPMTEAS
+536 SGSAADDAALAVAVAASATGPVGS
-551 VSGPG
+551 V
-556 PAGSEAVPA
+556 AVPA

-570 IVAVNVSEGDLVRP
+570 IVAIDVEEGDLVRP

-605 GRVMKVVAEA
+605 GRVTRVAAEA
-615 GMTLMQDEAIL
+615 GVTLMQDEAIL

-635 HDVTEEED
+635 HDVAEEED
-643 FDLDHIRPDLAEL
+643 VDLDHIRPDLAEL

-834 LGCCDVIIATK
+834 LGCCDVIIATM

-907 ADWKASDQRL
+907 ADWKAPDQRL

-932 RNVIELLADEDSVL
+932 RTVIDLLADEGSVL

-968 GLIANNPRHL
+968 GLIANNPKHL

-1096 IEDPVEREEYYQ
+1096 IEDPAEREEYYQ
-1108 AKVDELYANGKAV
+1108 AKVAELYANGKAV

>member
-1 MKWNE
+1 M
-6 IPLAQNPGKGFMF
+6 
-19 SNEKRAGGR
+19 
-28 IVQPFGAMGKARG
+28 
-41 ARGEPVTRS
+41 S
-50 FRAGAGTETSMSFHK
+50 FRK

-82 GDAGLATVAIHSA
+82 GDTGLATVAIHPA
-95 DDAQSLH
+95 DDALSLH
-102 VRAADAAHEIPGRG
+102 VRAADEAREIPGRG

-125 VISAAKETGCE
+125 VIDAAKASGCD
-136 AVHPGYGFLSENAT
+136 ALHPGYGFLSENAAL
-150 FARRCIEENIVF
+150 ARRCAEEGIVF
-162 VGPSPEALD
+162 VGPSPEALE

-176 AQAKALAKKCG
+176 VEAKALARRCG
-187 VPIIEGTSGPT
+187 VPVIDGTSGPT
-198 SLEEARA
+198 TLDEAKAFFASL
-205 FLESL
+205 
-210 SPGGAIM
+210 GKGAAVM
-217 IKAIAGGGGRG
+217 IKAMAGGGGRG
-228 MRIVDDATKLE
+228 MRIVDDAGQLA

-245 QSEAMAA
+245 QSEAKAA

-257 VYVERLIQNA
+257 VYVERLIRKA

-274 ICDHYGAISHLWER
+274 IGDRHGAISHLWER

-298 LIEIAPSPSLN
+298 LIEVAPSPSLS
-309 DALRARIIDAAKDL
+309 DTLRSRIVDAAKQL
-323 AAAANYDNL
+323 AAAAQYDSL

-338 VDNDARTSDKAFA
+338 VDGDASGDDTSFA

-364 VTEQVLGLDLVQ
+364 VTEEVLGVDLVA

-382 AGATLGSLGLAQGY
+382 AGATLASLGLTQTAV
-396 IPRPRGYAMQL
+396 PAPRGYAMQL
-407 RVNMEVMDETGAT
+407 RVNMEVMDASGAT
-420 KPTGGTL
+420 QPTGGTL
-427 AVFDLPSGPGVRVDT
+427 SVFDPPSGPGVRIDT
-442 FGYSGYRTS
+442 FGYCGYRTS
-451 TAFDSLLAK
+451 AAFDSLLAK
-460 VIVHSPGGNWTDVV
+460 VIVHAPSPRWSDVV
-474 HKASRTLREFRVGG
+474 AKAARALREFRIGG
-488 VATNIPFLAAILAH
+488 VDTNIAFLQAVLAH
-502 PDFAENRVST
+502 PDFVANRIATS
-512 AFIEA
+512 FIDS
-517 HVADL
+517 HVAAL
-522 VGEAKA
+522 VGDAGSPARPLFFAA
-528 TAETALIE
+528 TAPAAASAATPATAAAAPE
-536 SGVAADDGPPMTEAS
+536 GSVAI
-551 VSGPG
+551 
-556 PAGSEAVPA
+556 PA

-570 IVAVNVSEGDLVRP
+570 VVATAVTEGDLVRP
-584 GQQIAVLE
+584 GQQIAVIE

-605 GRVMKVVAEA
+605 GTVTKIVA
-615 GMTLMQDEAIL
+615 GPGVTLMQGEPIL
-626 YLEPAEIDA
+626 FIAPAEVDGHEVEA
-635 HDVTEEED
+635 EEE
-643 FDLDHIRPDLAEL
+643 FDLDHIRADLAEVNA
-656 IERHAITLDENRPA
+656 RHANTRDENRPEA
-670 SVERRRKTN
+670 VKRRRATN

-686 IAQLVDEGSFVEY
+686 VARLVDPGSFVEY
-699 GSLAI
+699 GSLAV

-711 AVDDLIRNT
+711 KLDDLIKNT

-726 SGVATVN
+726 TGVATVN
-733 AEKFGADA
+733 ADKVGETA

-766 DRMLGLAEQW
+766 DRMLTLTEQW
-776 RMPLVFY
+776 RLPLVFY

-809 FAKLSGLVPVI
+809 FARLSGLVPVV

-826 CFAGNAAM
+826 CFAGNAAL

-875 QSPNGVIDILVEDE
+875 QAPNGVVDVLVEDE
-889 AEATAA
+889 EEATRV
-895 AQKYLSYFQGAV
+895 AQKYLSYFQGAIT
-907 ADWKASDQRL
+907 DWTAPDQRR

-932 RNVIELLADEDSVL
+932 RAVIDLVADEGSVL
-946 EIRRDFGV
+946 ELRRDFGV
-954 GMITAFIRIEGKPF
+954 GIITAFIRIEGKPF
-968 GLIANNPRHL
+968 GLIANNPMHL

-1003 ILSLCDTPGF
+1003 IVSLCDTPGF

-1096 IEDPVEREEYYQ
+1096 IADPVERENYFKT
-1108 AKVDELYANGKAV
+1108 KVAELYANGKAV

-1138 RQWIMSGLRSV
+1138 RHWIMAGLRSV
-1149 PKPEARTTKKRPCID
+1149 PAPPKRETRKRPCVD

>member
-1 MKWNE
+1 
-6 IPLAQNPGKGFMF
+6 
-19 SNEKRAGGR
+19 
-28 IVQPFGAMGKARG
+28 
-41 ARGEPVTRS
+41 
-50 FRAGAGTETSMSFHK
+50 MSFQK

-82 GDAGLATVAIHSA
+82 ADSGLKTVAIYPA
-95 DDAQSLH
+95 DDAASLH
-102 VRAADAAHEIPGRG
+102 VRTADESHEIPGRG

-125 VISAAKETGCE
+125 VIAAAKATGCD
-136 AVHPGYGFLSENAT
+136 ALHPGYGFLSENAML
-150 FARRCIEENIVF
+150 ARRCAEEGIAF
-162 VGPSPEALD
+162 IGPSPEALE

-176 AQAKALAKKCG
+176 ARARALAKSCG
-187 VPIIEGTSGPT
+187 VPVIEGTEGPT
-198 SLEEARA
+198 SLEEART
-205 FLESL
+205 FFTSN
-210 SPGGAIM
+210 GAIM

-228 MRIVDDATKLE
+228 MRIVDDASKLDD
-239 EAYARC
+239 AYARC
-245 QSEAMAA
+245 QSEARAA
-252 FGSDG
+252 FGSGD
-257 VYVERLIQNA
+257 VYVERLIRRA

-274 ICDHYGAISHLWER
+274 IGDRHGAISHLWER

-298 LIEIAPSPSLN
+298 LIEVAPSPSLE
-309 DALRARIIDAAKDL
+309 DGLRSRIIEAAKQIAS
-323 AAAANYDNL
+323 AARYDNL

-338 VDNDARTSDKAFA
+338 VDDDAHGNDEPHA

-364 VTEQVLGLDLVQ
+364 VTEEVLGIDLVK

-382 AGATLGSLGLAQGY
+382 AGATLGSLALAQSCV
-396 IPRPRGYAMQL
+396 PKPRGYAIEL
-407 RVNMEVMDETGAT
+407 RVNMETMDETGAT
-420 KPTGGTL
+420 QPTGGTL
-427 AVFDLPSGPGVRVDT
+427 AMFDLPSGPGVRVDT
-442 FGYSGYRTS
+442 FGYSGYTTS
-451 TAFDSLLAK
+451 AAFDSLLAK
-460 VIVHSPGGNWTDVV
+460 VIVHSPGGDWPDAVR
-474 HKASRTLREFRVGG
+474 KASRTLREFRIGG
-488 VATNIPFLAAILAH
+488 VATNIPFLSAVLAH
-502 PDFAENRVST
+502 PDFAANRIST
-512 AFIEA
+512 NFIDA
-517 HVADL
+517 HAGSL
-522 VGEAKA
+522 
-528 TAETALIE
+528 
-536 SGVAADDGPPMTEAS
+536 VAAAKEAEEPLLFEMNGVLEATIS
-551 VSGPG
+551 SADMSGPE
-556 PAGSEAVPA
+556 GSVAVPA

-570 IVAVNVSEGDLVRP
+570 IVSIDVREGELVRP
-584 GQQIAVLE
+584 GRQIAVLE
-592 SMKMEHLVTAPHG
+592 SMKMEHLVNAPHG
-605 GRVMKVVAEA
+605 GKVTKIASDTGATLMQGEAILFLEPLELDEHDIVAEA
-615 GMTLMQDEAIL
+615 E
-626 YLEPAEIDA
+626 
-635 HDVTEEED
+635 V
-643 FDLDHIRPDLAEL
+643 DLDHIRHDLAEL
-656 IERHAITLDENRPA
+656 NARHAITRDENRHGA
-670 SVERRRKTN
+670 VERRRKTN

-686 IAQLVDEGSFVEY
+686 IAQLVDQGSFVEY

-711 AVDDLIRNT
+711 QVDDLIQNT

-726 SGVATVN
+726 TGVATVN
-733 AEKFGADA
+733 AKKFGAEGG
-741 ARCMVIAYDYT
+741 RCMVIAYDYT

-776 RMPLVFY
+776 RLPLIFY

-809 FAKLSGLVPVI
+809 FAKLSGLVPVV

-834 LGCCDVIIATK
+834 LGCCDVIIATR

-860 GLGVYHPAEVGPVSF
+860 GLGVYHPADVGPVSF
-875 QSPNGVIDILVEDE
+875 QAPNGVIDILVEDE
-889 AEATAA
+889 EEATSA

-907 ADWKASDQRL
+907 TDWKASDQRL

-932 RNVIELLADEDSVL
+932 RTVIDLLADEGSVL

-968 GLIANNPRHL
+968 GVIANNPKHL

-1003 ILSLCDTPGF
+1003 IVSLCDTPGF

-1096 IEDPVEREEYYQ
+1096 IADPAEREKYYKS
-1108 AKVDELYANGKAV
+1108 KVAELYANGKAV

-1132 IDPADT
+1132 IDPAET
-1138 RQWIMSGLRSV
+1138 RHWIMAGLRSV
-1149 PKPEARTTKKRPCID
+1149 PKPEPRQHRKRPCID

>member
-1 MKWNE
+1 M
-6 IPLAQNPGKGFMF
+6 A
-19 SNEKRAGGR
+19 
-28 IVQPFGAMGKARG
+28 
-41 ARGEPVTRS
+41 
-50 FRAGAGTETSMSFHK
+50 FHN

-102 VRAADAAHEIPGRG
+102 VRVDDAAHEIPGRG

-125 VISAAKETGCE
+125 VISAAKATGCD

-150 FARRCIEENIVF
+150 LARRCAEESIVF

-176 AQAKALAKKCG
+176 AQAKALAKQCG
-187 VPIIEGTSGPT
+187 VPVIEGTGGPT

-210 SPGGAIM
+210 SAGGAVM

-228 MRIVDDATKLE
+228 MRIVDDGEKLE

-252 FGSDG
+252 FGSGG
-257 VYVERLIQNA
+257 VYVERLIRNA

-274 ICDHYGAISHLWER
+274 ICDRHGAISHLWER

-298 LIEIAPSPSLN
+298 LIEVAPSPSLN
-309 DALRARIIDAAKDL
+309 DALRARIIDAAKEL

-338 VDNDARTSDKAFA
+338 VDNDAKANDQAFA

-364 VTEQVLGLDLVQ
+364 VTEEVLGLDLVQ

-396 IPRPRGYAMQL
+396 IPKPRGFAMQL

-420 KPTGGTL
+420 RPTGGTL
-427 AVFDLPSGPGVRVDT
+427 APFDLPSGPGVRVDT

-502 PDFAENRVST
+502 PDFVENRVST
-512 AFIEA
+512 GFIEA

-536 SGVAADDGPPMTEAS
+536 SGVAADDGAPMTEAAAA
-551 VSGPG
+551 G
-556 PAGSEAVPA
+556 PAGSEPVPA

-570 IVAVNVSEGDLVRP
+570 IVAVDVREGDLVRP
-584 GQQIAVLE
+584 GQQIAVLG

-605 GRVMKVVAEA
+605 GRVTKVAAEA
-615 GMTLMQDEAIL
+615 GVMLMQDEAIL

-635 HDVTEEED
+635 HDVAEEED
-643 FDLDHIRPDLAEL
+643 VDLDHIRSDLAEL

-741 ARCMVIAYDYT
+741 T
-752 VLAGTQGHMNHKKI
+752 
-766 DRMLGLAEQW
+766 
-776 RMPLVFY
+776 
-783 AEGGGGR
+783 
-790 PGDTDRLGMT
+790 
-800 GLDGPSFVQ
+800 
-809 FAKLSGLVPVI
+809 
-820 GVVSGY
+820 
-826 CFAGNAAM
+826 
-834 LGCCDVIIATK
+834 
-845 NASIGMGGPAMIEGG
+845 
-860 GLGVYHPAEVGPVSF
+860 
-875 QSPNGVIDILVEDE
+875 
-889 AEATAA
+889 
-895 AQKYLSYFQGAV
+895 
-907 ADWKASDQRL
+907 
-917 LRRAIPENRLRVYDI
+917 
-932 RNVIELLADEDSVL
+932 
-946 EIRRDFGV
+946 
-954 GMITAFIRIEGKPF
+954 
-968 GLIANNPRHL
+968 
-978 GGAIDAPAGDK
+978 
-989 AARFMQLCD
+989 
-998 AFDIP
+998 
-1003 ILSLCDTPGF
+1003 
-1013 MVGPEAEKT
+1013 
-1022 AIVRHVAR
+1022 
-1030 MFVTG
+1030 
-1035 ASLTVPLFGI
+1035 
-1045 VLRKGYGLG
+1045 
-1054 AQSMIGGGFHA
+1054 
-1065 SFFTVAWPT
+1065 
-1074 GEFGGMGLE
+1074 
-1083 GYVRLGFRKEMEA
+1083 
-1096 IEDPVEREEYYQ
+1096 
-1108 AKVDELYANGKAV
+1108 
-1121 SIASVLEIDEV
+1121 
-1132 IDPADT
+1132 
-1138 RQWIMSGLRSV
+1138 
-1149 PKPEARTTKKRPCID
+1149 
-1164 AW
+1164 